1 MVFDN
6 LHNECFGNNDYTLD
20 KLFELTKSTWTN
32 EKCNMKVH
40 YSQQDIKKNKGS
52 HSPTI
57 FIEDFFK
64 YYSVAKNYD
73 LDIMLEVK
81 DKDFSAIKIINLIK
95 ESQNALTEI
104 DILME
109 IERYKLYLIE
119 KGEDTF
125 GKAKNIILFNGIKD
139 FYLYVDSLY
148 YKEPTSTSTNKA
160 LVEGF
165 KLIEENINYRELNH
179 FFKLKNERNYSKAK
193 EYLHKLAEK
202 YLCYG
207 LLNSYFFYN

>member
-1 MVFDN
+1 
-6 LHNECFGNNDYTLD
+6 
-20 KLFELTKSTWTN
+20 
-32 EKCNMKVH
+32 MKVH
-40 YSQQDIKKNKGS
+40 YSQQDIKKNKDS

-119 KGEDTF
+119 KGEIHL
-125 GKAKNIILFNGIKD
+125 GKQR
-139 FYLYVDSLY
+139 
-148 YKEPTSTSTNKA
+148 T
-160 LVEGF
+160 
-165 KLIEENINYRELNH
+165 
-179 FFKLKNERNYSKAK
+179 
-193 EYLHKLAEK
+193 
-202 YLCYG
+202 
-207 LLNSYFFYN
+207 